1 MVGLSGTVYS
11 HPEFEELRED
21 LQEARTERDN
31 ANADKEALKSQIEEL
46 LKENQKLRKMR
57 NIDLYSSLSEPKQ
70 VSQSPIKIVSAP
82 VEEDATRATGKR
94 DRDDGSDDESG
105 GPQKKS
111 NNKV

>member
-31 ANADKEALKSQIEEL
+31 ANSDKEALKSQIEEL
-46 LKENQKLRKMR
+46 LKENRKLRKMR